1 MAESTQ
7 DAPTP
12 PGSSL
17 PGMPDGGCQS
27 PGDAELG
34 AYPSDLPADEP
45 SMVARAQDILI
56 VLGGP
61 HMQLDQTRVGVGSVF
76 AVPAQC
82 WEGGF
87 CLLSDSDSLHSSELA
102 AWAGAR
108 LPRSLPKFLPKFLP
122 NFLSEIPS
130 EILSERPLTG
140 NIILPFMHLCT
151 GCAQHPACCT
161 QRQSTPCAA

>member
-1 MAESTQ
+1 MAAAVAESTQ

-12 PGSSL
+12 PGSSFV
-17 PGMPDGGCQS
+17 GMPDGSCRN

-45 SMVARAQDILI
+45 SMVTRAQDILI

-61 HMQLDQTRVGVGSVF
+61 QMQLDQTRVWVGSVF
-76 AVPAQC
+76 AVLAQC

-87 CLLSDSDSLHSSELA
+87 CLLYSLHSSKLA

-108 LPRSLPKFLPKFLP
+108 LPKFLPKFLPRFLPKSLPKFLPKAF
-122 NFLSEIPS
+122 
-130 EILSERPLTG
+130 
-140 NIILPFMHLCT
+140 
-151 GCAQHPACCT
+151 
-161 QRQSTPCAA
+161 